1 MCMLA
6 DCYVDSLALLLSESL
21 TVDKYEDQTSDKAR
35 AFIGLLFFGLVT
47 QSIEDE
53 MQNDNQATAI

>member
-35 AFIGLLFFGLVT
+35 AFIGLLFWVG
-47 QSIEDE
+47 DPKH
-53 MQNDNQATAI
+53 